1 MAITASIIAAS
12 AAVSAGT
19 SIYSASQSAKAGKKA
34 ENAAN
39 DQALA
44 QKKLLDEAAAK
55 SATDTS
61 IADRDAARKKQRQAA
76 SAAQGRSETL
86 LTSPLGVVGQNSS
99 SGKTLLGS

>member
-19 SIYSASQSAKAGKKA
+19 SIYGAVQSKKAGKKA

-39 DQALA
+39 DQAIA
-44 QKKLLDEAAAK
+44 QQKLLDEAKAK

-61 IADRDAARKKQRQAA
+61 IADRDAARKKQRNAA
-76 SAAQGRSETL
+76 LAAQGRNSTL
-86 LTSPLGVVGQNSS
+86 LTGPLGVVGDIGST
-99 SGKTLLGS
+99 GKTILGA